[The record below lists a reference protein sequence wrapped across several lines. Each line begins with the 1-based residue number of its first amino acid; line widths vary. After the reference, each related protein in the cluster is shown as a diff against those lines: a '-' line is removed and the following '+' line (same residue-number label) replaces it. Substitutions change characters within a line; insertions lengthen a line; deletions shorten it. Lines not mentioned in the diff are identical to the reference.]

1 MGAPARPNAVHVKQ
15 DFDAKTRS
23 LMRLAQLL
31 QRRFRS
37 TTERSFVMLMADV
50 RRQRPVIANDAMV
63 TQPLRIFP

>member
-1 MGAPARPNAVHVKQ
+1 VKA

-37 TTERSFVMLMADV
+37 TSERSFVMLMADI
-50 RRQRPVIANDAMV
+50 RRPRSVISSDAMV
-63 TQPLRIFP
+63 TQPLRVFP